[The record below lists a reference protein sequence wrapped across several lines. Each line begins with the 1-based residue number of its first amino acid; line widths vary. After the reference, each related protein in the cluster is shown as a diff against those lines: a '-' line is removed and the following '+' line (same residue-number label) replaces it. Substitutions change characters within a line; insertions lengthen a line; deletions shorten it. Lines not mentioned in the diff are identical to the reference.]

1 MTRQDQTPAQRI
13 ELDLGDQGLASES
26 ASRRSKPVFQPPP
39 PSLPKLEPVL
49 GESDIGSDEAEHTV
63 GYFLLASAL
72 PGVLSMVA
80 GRGSVGL
87 FGIAIPIYLGVG
99 LLRGDDFAKQWVF
112 AACLVQLI
120 IGPITFIISPGSWLF
135 IAGGIVQNLGLLVLV
150 SGKALSR
157 QVFRICLSAV
167 AIGVIIGVFGAFAH

>member
-1 MTRQDQTPAQRI
+1 MTQQDQTPAPRI
-13 ELDLGDQGLASES
+13 ELDLEGQGPSSES
-26 ASRRSKPVFQPPP
+26 TSRRGKPLFQPPP
-39 PSLPKLEPVL
+39 PSLPKLEPIL
-49 GESDIGSDEAEHTV
+49 GESDIGSDEAEQTV
-63 GYFLLASAL
+63 GYFLLASAI

-87 FGIAIPIYLGVG
+87 LGIAIPIYLGIG

-120 IGPITFIISPGSWLF
+120 IGPITFMISPGSWLF
-135 IAGGIVQNLGLLVLV
+135 IAGGITQNLGLLVLV
-150 SGKALSR
+150 SGKALSK

-167 AIGVIIGVFGAFAH
+167 AIGVLVGVFGAFAH